1 MDATRFMAGPLL
13 GVDSTHGDNGR
24 NRVGAQGNGG
34 TTGFRPQEIGGSAL
48 LAPLPPPLTAPF
60 DLADIKESGSMIA
73 RKDSASASRN
83 LAADSARIEL
93 P

>member
-1 MDATRFMAGPLL
+1 MVIMAEIAL
-13 GVDSTHGDNGR
+13 VR
-24 NRVGAQGNGG
+24 KG
-34 TTGFRPQEIGGSAL
+34 TAERPAFAPKTIGGSAL